1 MADNFNLNKFI
12 RNNPLLKESIGGYRD
27 IEPMKEG
34 SDEDL
39 FIKVI
44 PGILKNVNVYDMK
57 RAFDKGEFDS
67 ALKSFKD
74 KGEVSQEDMA
84 ISILHDYFAKKIGGS
99 KPMEEIVSELDKPEL
114 IYNEDWINDSV
125 DGKKIGNWSCY
136 YEDNMGVLYWIHDNI
151 LSEDITVYATPNWD
165 GAKGIAV
172 EVQVNYGDH
181 LVDHATIGDPSYPD
195 FESYAQDI
203 APFLKKVEDK
213 YFAGGYDEY
222 FNSEDNIEDAENI
235 NELEGS
241 VDIKDVTFISKN
253 GGEAYEEVQVV
264 DEMPGMIKFKVLK
277 AHPNSTRL
285 GKDFTVSTGRFYSDY
300 EQKGFAPKMTD
311 PGYMNRD

>member
-1 MADNFNLNKFI
+1 MADNFNLSKFI
-12 RNNPLLKESIGGYRD
+12 RNNPLLNESIGGYRD
-27 IEPMKEG
+27 I
-34 SDEDL
+34 
-39 FIKVI
+39 
-44 PGILKNVNVYDMK
+44 
-57 RAFDKGEFDS
+57 
-67 ALKSFKD
+67 
-74 KGEVSQEDMA
+74 
-84 ISILHDYFAKKIGGS
+84 
-99 KPMEEIVSELDKPEL
+99 KPMEEMDYELEKPEL
-114 IYNEDWINDSV
+114 IYNEDWINNSV

-222 FNSEDNIEDAENI
+222 FNSEDNIEDTENI

-285 GKDFTVSTGRFYSDY
+285 GKDFTVSTGRFYSSY